1 MVSHS
6 IRQAKR
12 DDLAFPVRVK
22 VCVPDRGLGK
32 TLDRMVVWLRENLGP
47 QTYACHS
54 MPGVGCRTAAFY
66 FRSLDAASAFARAFP
81 EAGLAH
87 GGSTP
92 M

>member
-1 MVSHS
+1 MAGAFKPNRAIMVNALAGGQCSRNVPAMVSHS

-47 QTYACHS
+47 QT
-54 MPGVGCRTAAFY
+54 
-66 FRSLDAASAFARAFP
+66 
-81 EAGLAH
+81 
-87 GGSTP
+87 
-92 M
+92 